1 MMCFVCMVHY
11 CYSRGG
17 EVIQA
22 LISHQGEHTW
32 FIWAFSRQLLCL
44 FFSFHFIMMTSKSV
58 YMVNL
63 GGMSIRHKLIA
74 ASTIL

>member
-44 FFSFHFIMMTSKSV
+44 FFSFHFIMMTSTEKCLYGEPGWYV
-58 YMVNL
+58 Y
-63 GGMSIRHKLIA
+63 KA
-74 ASTIL
+74 